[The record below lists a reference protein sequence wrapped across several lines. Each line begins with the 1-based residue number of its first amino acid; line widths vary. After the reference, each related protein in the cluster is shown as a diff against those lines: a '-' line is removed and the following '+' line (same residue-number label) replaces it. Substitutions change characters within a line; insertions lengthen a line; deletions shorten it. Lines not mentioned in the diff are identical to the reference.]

1 MLVGY
6 ARVSTKDQNLDM
18 QLDALKAAGCDRIFD
33 DTISGARG
41 ERLGLA
47 KALEQLRPGDTLV
60 IWKLDRLG
68 RTLKQ
73 LINLVDELAAR
84 QVDFRSL
91 TDNIDTSSPSGRFF
105 FHMMAS
111 LAQME
116 RELLKERTKA
126 GIATARKRGK
136 HPGRRRR
143 LDESKVQ
150 SAKRLL
156 ASGQPAGQVATHL
169 GVSVSTLYRWIP
181 AAESLSESSDPKD

>member
-18 QLDALKAAGCDRIFD
+18 QLDALKAAGCERIFD

-41 ERLGLA
+41 DRPGLA

-84 QVDFRSL
+84 PVDFKSL
-91 TDNIDTSSPSGRFF
+91 TDNIDTSSPNGRFF

-126 GIATARKRGK
+126 GIMAARKRGK

-156 ASGQPAGQVATHL
+156 ANGQPARQVATHL
-169 GVSVSTLYRWIP
+169 GVSISTLYRWIP
-181 AAESLSESSDPKD
+181 AAESLSESSDS